1 MKKHS
6 IKRRNHGRPPAAQ
19 TMIDY
24 LVLFTAV
31 TVVMITFLGGTKSL
45 FGKYFNKTMYDN
57 VNTINDI
64 TNRILDNN

>member
-1 MKKHS
+1 
-6 IKRRNHGRPPAAQ
+6 
-19 TMIDY
+19 MIDY